1 MLEKKVEQSNTL
13 NYIKDYNSHWEN
25 MVSKIVEDIYVS
37 GPAFKSAYASNSKKV
52 FKRINSKMK
61 VSPIDL
67 KETIHAFYMRMVP
80 QMTPDDGPRR
90 GVA

>member
-37 GPAFKSAYASNSKKV
+37 GPAFKSA
-52 FKRINSKMK
+52 
-61 VSPIDL
+61 
-67 KETIHAFYMRMVP
+67 
-80 QMTPDDGPRR
+80 
-90 GVA
+90 